1 MRVWA
6 EPGPAFLP
14 ASRMT
19 SLHFSPE
26 VPPWVLGVL
35 AALAVGAVALAVL
48 RRAGGAWLRAAAF
61 AVLLAWLAGPRL
73 VQEVRD
79 ALPDIGL
86 LVVDRTA
93 SMAID
98 GRQDSVD
105 EAARSLQAQAARLPG
120 LELRT
125 VSVPEGGRDGTRLF
139 AAVDRALADIPRNRL
154 AGIVALSDGQVHDVP
169 ATDAGFAPAP
179 LHLLLPAAG
188 AQTDRRLRVVAAPSY
203 GVVGRDV
210 AIRVV
215 VEDLGVPGGVP
226 GGVAGGGGGLLG
238 GGSGGLLGGG
248 AGGLLGA
255 ARGTAQLTIRRDGE
269 PPVERTVPVGV
280 EQDVAVPIA
289 QPGPT
294 VVELS
299 VAHRAGEI
307 SDLNNRV
314 VVPINGVRDRL
325 RVLLVSGEPNQGE
338 RVWRRL
344 LKADPSV
351 DLVHF
356 TILRPPEKDDMT
368 PLGELALI
376 AFPTRELFVQ
386 KIAQFDLII
395 LDRFQNRG
403 ILPMPY
409 LRNIADY
416 VRGGGGLLLSVGP
429 EFVGADSLSD
439 TPLAEVLPARAP
451 DTGPDG
457 VVEGS
462 FRPRVTALGE
472 RHPVTEGLPGANTQA
487 PGGAGGVPGGAAA
500 GAASGQGTAAGAASG
515 QRAAAGSGPGVEGAR
530 APQAAAGFARAGTEP
545 AWGPW
550 YRAITPQDPHGQVLM
565 SGPDGLPL
573 LLLDRVEQG
582 RAAMLMSDQIWLW
595 ARGHEGGG
603 PQAELLRRLAHW
615 LMKEPGLEEE
625 ALEARIEAGRLT
637 VERRSLAEAPAGQV
651 TVTAPDGTTQAVAL
665 AAAGPGRAVAS
676 LDAAAPGVWAASDG
690 TRKAFAAAEAAN
702 PLEEADL
709 RASAERMAPLL
720 RQSGG
725 SAHLLRPGGAPELRM
740 VSADGAASGA
750 GWIGLRRRDAHL
762 VTGVSSVPLLPA
774 WAGLPLLLGLVLL
787 AWRREGR

>member
-1 MRVWA
+1 
-6 EPGPAFLP
+6 LL
-14 ASRMT
+14 T

-26 VPPWVLGVL
+26 VPPWVLAVL
-35 AALAVGAVALAVL
+35 GTLALAVMVLALL
-48 RRAGGAWLRAAAF
+48 RRAGGVWLRAAAF

-79 ALPDIGL
+79 ALPDIAL
-86 LVVDRTA
+86 LVVDRTG

-98 GRQDSVD
+98 GRLASVD
-105 EAARSLQAQAARLPG
+105 DAARALQAQAAKLAG

-169 ATDAGFAPAP
+169 ASAAGFAPAP

-188 AQTDRRLRVVAAPSY
+188 PQTDRRLRVVAAPSY

-215 VEDLGVPGGVP
+215 VEDLGVPGGI
-226 GGVAGGGGGLLG
+226 GGGGAEGVLGSVAGGI
-238 GGSGGLLGGG
+238 LGGG
-248 AGGLLGA
+248 AGGT
-255 ARGTAQLTIRRDGE
+255 ARLTVRRDGE
-269 PPVERTVPVGV
+269 AAVEREVPVGV

-451 DTGPDG
+451 DSGPDG

-472 RHPVTEGLPGANTQA
+472 RHPVTEGLPGANAAVAGGVAANVT
-487 PGGAGGVPGGAAA
+487 GAGGAAG
-500 GAASGQGTAAGAASG
+500 GAASGGAASQGRGAAGAGGEAGSAG
-515 QRAAAGSGPGVEGAR
+515 AARAA
-530 APQAAAGFARAGTEP
+530 AGTEP

-550 YRAITPQDPHGQVLM
+550 YRAVTPQDPHGQVLM
-565 SGPDGLPL
+565 SGPDGMPL
-573 LLLDRVEQG
+573 LLLDRVKQG

-637 VERRSLAEAPAGQV
+637 VERRSLAEAPTGQV

-690 TRKAFAAAEAAN
+690 TRRAFAAAEAAN
-702 PLEEADL
+702 PLEESDL
-709 RASAERMAPLL
+709 RASPERMAPLL

-725 SAHLLRPGGAPELRM
+725 SVHLLRPGGAPELRM